1 MPFTLLE
8 WFGHDVRNWS
18 AEAVDH
24 RNREWCPYI
33 EHDCSKT
40 FNDGNRSGGC
50 SVILKEGIKIAICPN
65 RLYAGNYQALSDV
78 AKVAFGDGHRIIR
91 PAEVAAVNHDG
102 RYVAAFGHRFGRELQ
117 LPSRGG
123 RGGYFVDWILAR
135 LDNNGDLRD
144 FVAVEI
150 QTIDTT
156 GQYRTQVE
164 SLRDGN
170 RNVGPSRAG
179 LNWEN
184 VNKRILP
191 QLIYKGR
198 VLQRERLCTK
208 GLFFVCP
215 DVIYQRIVD
224 RLGGIDP
231 VDNLQ
236 PGSLTFHWY
245 GIGDPD
251 ATGDRPLAFG
261 GAFSTTV
268 DHVAYK
274 FVAPTNLPDAG
285 VYEKAIRLALN
296 PASRRRR

>member
-8 WFGHDVRNWS
+8 WFGHDLDNWS
-18 AEAVDH
+18 PIAVVD
-24 RNREWCPYI
+24 RRDERCPYVGTN
-33 EHDCSKT
+33 CSKT
-40 FNDGNRSGGC
+40 FNNGARSGAC
-50 SVILKEGIKIAICPN
+50 SVLLGGGAKVAICPN
-65 RLYAGNYQALSDV
+65 RLYAQDYLALSNV
-78 AKVAFGDGHRIIR
+78 ALVAFGAGHTIIR
-91 PAEVAAVNHDG
+91 PSEAATVSHDG
-102 RYVAAFGHRFGRELQ
+102 AFVIAFGHSFGRELQ

-135 LDNNGDLRD
+135 ISSAGDLQD

-156 GQYRTQVE
+156 GSYRNEVDALKGGQQQVIR
-164 SLRDGN
+164 S
-170 RNVGPSRAG
+170 SKAG

-215 DVIYQRIVD
+215 DAIYQRITE
-224 RLGGIDP
+224 RLGGLDA
-231 VDNLQ
+231 VENLQ

-245 GIGDPD
+245 GLGETD
-251 ATGDRPLAFG
+251 ASGDRPIMLG
-261 GAFSTTV
+261 GQFSTTV

-274 FVAPTNLPDAG
+274 FVAPTNLPAAG
-285 VYEKAIRLALN
+285 VYESAIKAALRT
-296 PASRRRR
+296 PRQR